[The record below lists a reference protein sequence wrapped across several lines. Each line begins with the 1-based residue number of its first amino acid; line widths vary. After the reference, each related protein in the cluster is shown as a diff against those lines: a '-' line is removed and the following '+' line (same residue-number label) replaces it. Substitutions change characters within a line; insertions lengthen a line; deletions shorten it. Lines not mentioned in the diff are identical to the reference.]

1 MDSDARPAERSH
13 PEAAALAALVTSA
26 AANIPGVDFASIT
39 VRSPDR
45 ALMTLA
51 ATDPVA
57 TDLDEL
63 QYRLREGPCYAAV
76 TEQRFVLANDLAT
89 GNSYRGYGPRA
100 NERGVRAQAAIQLS
114 HDGEVAGLNL
124 YSRTCNAFDQSTVQ
138 IAELFAV
145 HAAVLLG
152 YARQV
157 ETLGQAV
164 HTRQDIGT
172 AVGIL
177 MERYQIDR
185 DRAFALL
192 VRISNDRNIKVREL
206 AQHVID
212 GMFQA
217 PTGKHGGAQV

>member
-39 VRSPDR
+39 VRSLDR

-51 ATDPVA
+51 ATDQVA

-76 TEQRFVLANDLAT
+76 TEQRFVLVNDLAT

-100 NERGVRAQAAIQLS
+100 SERGVRAQAAIQLS

-138 IAELFAV
+138 IAELLAV

-217 PTGKHGGAQV
+217 PTGKHRDAKV

>member
-1 MDSDARPAERSH
+1 MDSDARPAEHSH

-39 VRSPDR
+39 VRSTDR

-89 GNSYRGYGPRA
+89 ADSYRGYGPRA

-145 HAAVLLG
+145 QAAVLLG

-217 PTGKHGGAQV
+217 PTGKQGVRQV